1 MQLNFPTYNFK
12 LKNLEN
18 GNYIFDIIRKKYVLL
33 TPEEW
38 VRQHL
43 LHYMVSEM
51 RCPASLVGVEKGLT
65 VNRLKKRFDVLAYHT
80 NGQPVMLAEC
90 KSPDI
95 KLDES
100 VFRQAAIY
108 NTVFRVKLLLITN
121 GLEHFFCIYGDD
133 FSTFTLHKGLPV
145 GV

>member
-43 LHYMVSEM
+43 LHYMVDEM
-51 RCPASLVGVEKGLT
+51 KCPASLLGVEKGLT

-121 GLEHFFCIYGDD
+121 GLEHFFCIYSDD

-145 GV
+145 KV